1 MIHCNKLLNHQT
13 YKILA
18 AHIPTEQ
25 PPPGEDSWLQGQNGD
40 QEWPSGVKEAA
51 RQRTKEADSFT
62 LLRLVAALPRSAK
75 LRKSSEFRVV
85 YESGKRYDGPLMT
98 AFVHP
103 NGGSDH
109 RLGVT
114 VSRKISKAA
123 VGRNRLKRL
132 LRETFRQSASSLTDL
147 SGTYD
152 WVLNARRSMLE
163 VKLDS
168 TLEDFQKL
176 VARVARD
183 EGRARREDGRSEL

>member
-1 MIHCNKLLNHQT
+1 MLFSL
-13 YKILA
+13 
-18 AHIPTEQ
+18 TEEIVPYAEAYLSTQQ
-25 PPPGEDSWLQGQNGD
+25 PPPGQDARIQSQNGD
-40 QEWPSGVKEAA
+40 QEWPSGAEEAT
-51 RQRTKEADSFT
+51 RQRAQEADTFT
-62 LLRLVAALPRSAK
+62 LLRRGAALPRSAK

-85 YESGKRYDGPLMT
+85 YESGRRYDGPLMT

-103 NGGSDH
+103 NGCQEH
-109 RLGVT
+109 RMGVT

-132 LRETFRQSASSLTDL
+132 LRETFRLSESPLAGL

-163 VKLDS
+163 VKLAS
-168 TLEDFQKL
+168 TMEDFQKL

-183 EGRARREDGRSEL
+183 EGRTLREDGRPES

>member
-1 MIHCNKLLNHQT
+1 MEEIVPYAKTHF
-13 YKILA
+13 
-18 AHIPTEQ
+18 PTEQ
-25 PPPGEDSWLQGQNGD
+25 SPPRQDARFQGQNGD
-40 QEWPSGVKEAA
+40 QERPSGVKAAA
-51 RQRTKEADSFT
+51 RQRAQAADALT

-85 YESGKRYDGPLMT
+85 YGSGRRYDGPLMT

-103 NGGSDH
+103 NGGGEH
-109 RLGVT
+109 RLGIT

-132 LRETFRQSASSLTDL
+132 LRETFRLSGSALADL
-147 SGTYD
+147 SGSYD

-163 VKLDS
+163 VKLVS
-168 TLEDFQKL
+168 TADDFQKL